1 MSTSYSQDSPLSRV
15 RVIADFQFGKGAG
28 EALFPGSCEFTLSRT
43 GRIRQILDAGA
54 RIATIR
60 AEDGRLTLGEEG
72 ATRLHPALPAPAY
85 RVIIQDDVIE
95 FVRQGK
101 NAFSRHVTGADPGI
115 RADDEVLVVSAG
127 DELVASGTA
136 MLSGKEMLVFNYGVA
151 VKVRHGRSQ
160 T

>member
-1 MSTSYSQDSPLSRV
+1 VLTSYSQDSLLSRV
-15 RVIADFQFGKGAG
+15 RVIADYQFGKGAG
-28 EALFPGSCEFTLSRT
+28 EVLFPGSCEFTLSRT
-43 GRIRQILDAGA
+43 GRIRQILDGGV

-72 ATRLHPALPAPAY
+72 ATRLHSTLRVPDY